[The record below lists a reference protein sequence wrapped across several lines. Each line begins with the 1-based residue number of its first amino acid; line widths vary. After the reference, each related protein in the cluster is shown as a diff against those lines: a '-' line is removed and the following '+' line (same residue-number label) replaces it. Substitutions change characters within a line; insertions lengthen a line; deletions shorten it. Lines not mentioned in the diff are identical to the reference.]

1 MFFIYSWQTFLYS
14 YFYIIGLLGSHAD
27 SYIYKYVVPFIYNS
41 LLISGLICSFFL
53 ENYTQIGVL
62 VLWAI
67 YIIVLLIIYNR
78 VRAKFKRHLDC
89 LYNILTADNNR
100 ELHFIYKLRLNL
112 VFYSFFLYSCYC
124 FVYTFIYNMDY
135 NNPKYALRTIVGL
148 TWFYYFMLSG
158 AIFIYIQL
166 ICIYRKEEI
175 KQWLLHYKSIAKTY
189 YIDPNN
195 CEQQLS
201 KEFYIDYDAAYYNCK
216 RFNNSWK
223 LVIICA
229 FTMISFR
236 IPLGI
241 LYVFYYNNL
250 LEIPTLAFQIINW
263 FLLVYS
269 ICSLNDENRHL
280 EEFLY
285 KYKIFHSKDIIDDIL
300 VYNKYRSLGINLYG
314 FIPNFY
320 VFAQIVII
328 IFNIVLPILL
338 AVANA
343 LLFKQ

>member
-1 MFFIYSWQTFLYS
+1 
-14 YFYIIGLLGSHAD
+14 
-27 SYIYKYVVPFIYNS
+27 
-41 LLISGLICSFFL
+41 
-53 ENYTQIGVL
+53 
-62 VLWAI
+62 
-67 YIIVLLIIYNR
+67 
-78 VRAKFKRHLDC
+78 
-89 LYNILTADNNR
+89 
-100 ELHFIYKLRLNL
+100 
-112 VFYSFFLYSCYC
+112 
-124 FVYTFIYNMDY
+124 MDY

-195 CEQQLS
+195 CELQLS